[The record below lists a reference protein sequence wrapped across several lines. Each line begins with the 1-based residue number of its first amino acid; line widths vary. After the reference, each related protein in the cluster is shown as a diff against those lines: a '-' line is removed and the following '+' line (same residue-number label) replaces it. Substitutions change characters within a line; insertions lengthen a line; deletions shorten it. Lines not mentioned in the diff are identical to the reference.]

1 MEKIENVWEFV
12 EKYYPNYY
20 SSDEI
25 AENDDLHKIAE
36 GELNGYAEIWYNE
49 AIEEKNIFF
58 GGTLDEVQIAEEVSK
73 DFYNLL
79 QESNAYIFEKAIEG
93 YLETFKN

>member
-1 MEKIENVWEFV
+1 MENLKEVWEFV

-25 AENDDLHKIAE
+25 AENDDLHKIAD
-36 GELNGYAEIWYNE
+36 GELNGYAEVWYND
-49 AIEEKNIFF
+49 AIEEKQEFF
-58 GGTLDEVQIAEEVSK
+58 GGLRDEEQVAEAVKE
-73 DFYNLL
+73 DFYSLL
-79 QESNAYIFEKAIEG
+79 QESNAYIYEKAIEG